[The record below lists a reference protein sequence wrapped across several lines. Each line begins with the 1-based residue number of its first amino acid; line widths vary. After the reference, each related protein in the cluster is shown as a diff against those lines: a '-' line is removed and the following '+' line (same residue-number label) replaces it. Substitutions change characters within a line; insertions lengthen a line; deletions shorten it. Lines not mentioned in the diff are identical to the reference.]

1 MFSGLEEVELERKR
15 ETSSTVENKEPFF
28 LYAWRRKNA
37 CSFKTRESEFPLLI
51 RFAYLQHREEICLP
65 FTMLSYKG
73 DTLGEHM
80 HAWPQDLTRAEGEGE
95 GLSATQTTRRTDRV
109 SSRSVLSRSD
119 DGEQWLVNF
128 KQVSIV

>member
-80 HAWPQDLTRAEGEGE
+80 HAWPQDLTRAEGEG
-95 GLSATQTTRRTDRV
+95 GGVIGYTDNKTNR
-109 SSRSVLSRSD
+109 SRL
-119 DGEQWLVNF
+119 
-128 KQVSIV
+128 VSIDIITIRRWRAMVA

>member
-80 HAWPQDLTRAEGEGE
+80 HAWPQDLTRAEGERG
-95 GLSATQTTRRTDRV
+95 GVIGYTDNKTNR
-109 SSRSVLSRSD
+109 SRL
-119 DGEQWLVNF
+119 
-128 KQVSIV
+128 VSIGIITIRRWRAMIA